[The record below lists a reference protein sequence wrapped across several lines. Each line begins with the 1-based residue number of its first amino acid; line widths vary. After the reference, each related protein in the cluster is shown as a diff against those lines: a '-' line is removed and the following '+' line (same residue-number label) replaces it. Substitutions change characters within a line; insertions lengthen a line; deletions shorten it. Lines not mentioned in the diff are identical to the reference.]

1 MQNNNG
7 SNGSVKSSNGAISS
21 YISQQSDGFD
31 FKYLVAKVVGNW
43 QWFALSLI
51 LCVGVGVLYILYGI
65 PTFTI
70 TARVMVNGQNA
81 HKVSSGTTETD
92 LLSKLGLFSQEVDVN
107 NEIQQ
112 LHSRSLIEQ
121 TMHDLQY
128 NVQYWAQG
136 DIRFTESYKKSPF
149 YIDLLDLKQG
159 LDNPL
164 AWDVRID
171 GDKVKFLDNYVD
183 TSFVKT
189 WGDTVKLKFCTFVLQ
204 KNPDV
209 TIRNPNFPM
218 ELKIAPYGATY
229 YALSEN
235 LLTFLSAE
243 NTTSIDITLDASCPP
258 KGEDFIN
265 HLIELYVQRHIYNT
279 NAIADSTIA
288 FINDRIS
295 RVQREL
301 SGVEQGIEQLK
312 TSGNITDISEIGKAL
327 ISQTSEASKA
337 LDAQEAQIKWVE
349 TLENYLGDEG
359 NNQRIMPTTAP
370 ISDAAYISQ
379 VEKYNNLQQQRQSM
393 LLTTTEQNPAVKGI
407 DVQLYQIRQNLL
419 KTLRTF
425 KDGLIAQENYLR
437 SQSTNV
443 QTAAQKLPTQQR
455 QYLEAS
461 RRQDVLQQLYIY
473 LLTVREQTQ
482 VGKSSNIAPITII
495 DPAQSGVYPY
505 WPNKIIVIIAAIFL
519 GVLIPSIAIL
529 LNELSNNKVTTPAD
543 IVASTTAPL
552 IAEISQ
558 SKSNSPVVVKK
569 ESRTAVA
576 EQFRTLR
583 TNLLFRLTGTNN
595 KVIMVTSTMSGEG
608 KSFVTLNLAT
618 ALALSGKKTLVVDLE
633 LRKGQLSADLNLE
646 NKIGIADYLERN
658 ASLNEVIMPSG
669 INENLWVLSSGELE
683 SNPSET
689 LLNSKMGILFEEM
702 RRKFDYIVVD
712 TPPAAVVT
720 DALVSGLY
728 SDLTLY
734 VVRQKYTYKR
744 HIEVI
749 QDLKANNKLKNIY
762 VILNDVKLVPGY
774 NHGYGFGY
782 RLDED
787 LGYYHAEETK
797 KNILR
802 RIFPEV

>member
-7 SNGSVKSSNGAISS
+7 SVKGNGAINS
-21 YISQQSDGFD
+21 YLTQESDGFD

-51 LCVGVGVLYILYGI
+51 LCVGVGVLYLLYGI
-65 PTFTI
+65 PTFTVS
-70 TARVMVNGQNA
+70 ARVMVNGSNA
-81 HKVSSGTTETD
+81 HKITGGATETD
-92 LLSKLGLFSQEVDVN
+92 LLGKLGLFSQDIDVN

-112 LHSRSLIEQ
+112 IQSRSMIEQ
-121 TMHDLQY
+121 AMHDLQY

-149 YIDLLDLKQG
+149 FINLLDLKQG

-171 GDKVKFLDNYVD
+171 GDKVKFMDNYVD
-183 TSFVKT
+183 TSFTKT
-189 WGDTVKLKFCTFVLQ
+189 WGDTVKLRFCTFVLQ
-204 KNPDV
+204 KNPDI
-209 TIRNPNFPM
+209 TIHNPNFPM
-218 ELKIAPYGATY
+218 ELKIAPFGATY

-235 LLTFLSAE
+235 MLTFLTAE

-265 HLIELYVQRHIYNT
+265 HLLELYVQRHIYNT
-279 NAIADSTIA
+279 NAIADSTIS
-288 FINDRIS
+288 FINERIS

-301 SGVEQGIEQLK
+301 AGVEQGIEHLK

-327 ISQTSEASKA
+327 IGQTDEAAKA
-337 LDAQEAQIKWVE
+337 LAAQEAQIEWVG
-349 TLENYLGDEG
+349 TLENYLVDES
-359 NNQRIMPTTAP
+359 NNQRTMPTTAP
-370 ISDAAYISQ
+370 ISDAAYISL
-379 VEKYNNLQQQRQSM
+379 VERYNSLQQQRQS
-393 LLTTTEQNPAVKGI
+393 LLLNSTEQNPAVKGV
-407 DVQLYQIRQNLL
+407 DVQLYQIRQSLL
-419 KTLRTF
+419 KTLRTY
-425 KDGLIAQENYLR
+425 KDGLIVQATNLR
-437 SQSTNV
+437 NQNTSV
-443 QTAAQKLPTQQR
+443 QTQAQKLPTQQR

-461 RRQDVLQQLYIY
+461 RRQDVLQQLFVY

-482 VGKSSNIAPITII
+482 VGKSSNIAPITIV
-495 DPAQSGVYPY
+495 DPAQAGVYPY

-519 GVLIPSIAIL
+519 GILIPSVAIL

-543 IVASTTAPL
+543 IVSGTTAPL

-558 SKSNSPVVVKK
+558 SKSSNPVVVKK

-583 TNLLFRLTGTNN
+583 TNLLFRLAGTNN

-618 ALALSGKKTLVVDLE
+618 ALALSGKKTLLVDLE

-658 ASLNEVIMPSG
+658 ASLNEVIMASG
-669 INENLWVLSSGELE
+669 INENLWVLTSGELE

-689 LLNSKMGILFEEM
+689 LLNNKMGILFEEM

-720 DALVSGLY
+720 DALVAGLY
-728 SDLTLY
+728 TDITLY

-749 QDLKANNKLKNIY
+749 QDLKANNKLKNIF

-787 LGYYHAEETK
+787 LGYYHEDQDGK
-797 KNILR
+797 KTLLR
-802 RIFPEV
+802 RIFPEA

>member
-7 SNGSVKSSNGAISS
+7 SVKGNGAINS
-21 YISQQSDGFD
+21 YLTQESDGFD

-51 LCVGVGVLYILYGI
+51 LCVGVGVLYLLYGI
-65 PTFTI
+65 PTFTV
-70 TARVMVNGQNA
+70 TARVMVNGSNA
-81 HKVSSGTTETD
+81 HKITGSATETD
-92 LLSKLGLFSQEVDVN
+92 LLGKLGLFSQDIDVN

-112 LHSRSLIEQ
+112 IQSRSMIEQ
-121 TMHDLQY
+121 AMHDLQY

-136 DIRFTESYKKSPF
+136 DIRFAESYKRSPF
-149 YIDLLDLKQG
+149 YINLLDLKQG

-171 GDKVKFLDNYVD
+171 GDKVKFMDNYVD
-183 TSFVKT
+183 TSFTKT
-189 WGDTVKLKFCTFVLQ
+189 WGDTVKLRYCTFVLQ

-209 TIRNPNFPM
+209 TIHNPNFPM
-218 ELKIAPYGATY
+218 ELKIAPFGATY

-235 LLTFLSAE
+235 MLTFLTAE

-265 HLIELYVQRHIYNT
+265 HLLELYVQRHIYNT
-279 NAIADSTIA
+279 NAIADSTIS
-288 FINDRIS
+288 FINDRIN

-301 SGVEQGIEQLK
+301 AGVEHGIEQLK
-312 TSGNITDISEIGKAL
+312 TSGSITDISEIGKAL
-327 ISQTSEASKA
+327 IGQTNEATKA
-337 LDAQEAQIKWVE
+337 LAAQEAQIEWVN
-349 TLENYLGDEG
+349 TLENYLVDD
-359 NNQRIMPTTAP
+359 NNSQRTMPTTAP
-370 ISDAAYISQ
+370 ITDAAYISL
-379 VEKYNNLQQQRQSM
+379 VERYNSLQQQRQT
-393 LLTTTEQNPAVKGI
+393 LLLNSTEQNPAVKGV
-407 DVQLYQIRQNLL
+407 DVQLYQIRQSLL
-419 KTLRTF
+419 KTLRTY
-425 KDGLIAQENYLR
+425 KDGLVVQANNLR
-437 SQSTNV
+437 NQNTNV
-443 QTAAQKLPTQQR
+443 QTQAQKLPTQQR

-461 RRQDVLQQLYIY
+461 RRQDVLQQLYVY

-482 VGKSSNIAPITII
+482 VGKSSNIAPITIV
-495 DPAQSGVYPY
+495 DPAQAGVYPY

-519 GVLIPSIAIL
+519 GILIPSIAIL

-543 IVASTTAPL
+543 IVSGTTAPL

-558 SKSNSPVVVKK
+558 SKSSSPIVVKK

-583 TNLLFRLTGTNN
+583 TNLLFRLAGTNS

-618 ALALSGKKTLVVDLE
+618 ALALSGKKTLLVDLE
-633 LRKGQLSADLNLE
+633 LRKGQLSADLDLE

-658 ASLNEVIMPSG
+658 ASFNEVIMASG
-669 INENLWVLSSGELE
+669 INENLWALTSGELE

-689 LLNSKMGILFEEM
+689 LLNNKMGILFEEM

-720 DALVSGLY
+720 DALVAGLY
-728 SDLTLY
+728 ADITLY

-749 QDLKANNKLKNIY
+749 QDLKANNKLKNIN

-787 LGYYHAEETK
+787 LGYYHEDQDGK
-797 KNILR
+797 KTLLR